1 MKLVHCVVGLTL
13 AMVGDA
19 ALAQTSKYPV
29 RPVRIVVGFSPGGAT
44 DIITRTL
51 APPLTESLGQ
61 SVVVENRPGASS
73 QIAGDL
79 VAKSPPDGHVLMMT
93 TQTLMTSAMIE
104 KKTYPDIMKD
114 FSHVSLT
121 ATSDLILAVNPS
133 LPVRNVKEL
142 IALARAR
149 PGELNYA
156 SGGIGTTLH
165 LGGELLKTMGKV
177 NIVHVPYKGEAP
189 AIIDV
194 IAGHMPVS
202 FCNVTACNTFVQSGK
217 MRALAVT
224 GLQRTPAVPGVP
236 TVSESGLPGFEVVG
250 YFGVLA
256 PAATPREIVT
266 RLNAEINKALARP
279 DIKERFAAQ
288 ALYPGNLTADEW
300 SAYIKASNVKWGKL
314 IRDAGITIK

>member
-1 MKLVHCVVGLTL
+1 MEMKLVHWIAG
-13 AMVGDA
+13 A
-19 ALAQTSKYPV
+19 ALVATAGAAFAQSKYPV
-29 RPVRIVVGFSPGGAT
+29 RSVRMIVGFSPGGAT
-44 DIITRTL
+44 DIIARYL

-61 SVVVENRPGASS
+61 SMVVENRPGASS

-104 KKTYPDIMKD
+104 GKTYPDIQKD
-114 FSHVSLT
+114 YAHVALT

-142 IALARAR
+142 IALAKAR

-165 LGGELLKTMGKV
+165 LGGELLKTMAKV

-202 FCNVTACNTFVQSGK
+202 FCNVTACNTHVQAGK

-224 GLQRTPAVPGVP
+224 GLKRTPAVPGVP

-250 YFGVLA
+250 FFGVLA
-256 PAATPREIVT
+256 PAATPRDVVL
-266 RLNAEINKALARP
+266 RLNGDINKALARP
-279 DIKERFAAQ
+279 EITKNFAAQ
-288 ALYPGNLTADEW
+288 ALYPGNLSADEF
-300 SAYIKASNVKWGKL
+300 SAYVRASAVKWGKL
-314 IRDAGITIK
+314 ITEAGIK

>member
-1 MKLVHCVVGLTL
+1 MKRMRFVAGLMLAACVGN
-13 AMVGDA
+13 
-19 ALAQTSKYPV
+19 ALAQAPKFPV
-29 RPVRIVVGFSPGGAT
+29 RAVRMVVGFSPGGTT
-44 DIITRTL
+44 DIIARYL

-104 KKTYPDIMKD
+104 GKTYPDIQKD
-114 FSHVSLT
+114 FAAVSLT
-121 ATSDLILAVNPS
+121 ATSLLILAVNPS
-133 LPVRNVKEL
+133 LPVRSVKEL
-142 IALARAR
+142 ITLARVR

-156 SGGIGTTLH
+156 SGGVGTTLH
-165 LGGELLKTMGKV
+165 LGGELLKNMAKL

-202 FCNVTACNTFVQSGK
+202 FCNVAACNTHVQSGK

-236 TVSESGLPGFEVVG
+236 TVAESLPGFEVVG
-250 YFGVLA
+250 FFGVLA
-256 PAATPREIVT
+256 PAATPRDIVL
-266 RLNAEINKALARP
+266 RLNSEIGKALARP
-279 DIKERFAAQ
+279 DTRERFASQ
-288 ALYPGNLTADEW
+288 ALEPGNLTADQF
-300 SAYIKASNVKWGKL
+300 SDYIKAAAVKWGKL
-314 IRDAGITIK
+314 IKDAGIK